1 MEAVVITD
9 EVAEFAGI
17 QPRGSCDATAVQGA
31 HEVNRRGIG
40 FRGLEDAVRPDVEAG
55 VVQDLQPLGFI
66 APTDRA
72 FAREVAE
79 FVQAWIA
86 RDA

>member
-1 MEAVVITD
+1 MEAVVIAD
-9 EVAEFAGI
+9 EVTEFSRM
-17 QPRGSCDATAVQGA
+17 QPRGTCDATAVQGP
-31 HEVNRRGIG
+31 HQVEGRGIG
-40 FRGLEDAVRPDVEAG
+40 FRRLEDAVRPDIKTG
-55 VVQDLQPLGFI
+55 VVQNLQPLGFI

-79 FVQAWIA
+79 LAETWVA